1 MQTLIQDL
9 RITTVV
15 AGFNGGVS
23 RRQNWIRSSCGDI
36 PSDATGRTI
45 EILKAGGLVPW
56 LYTDTTCYVPDT
68 KGPHVDRE
76 SKTVGFGPELLAEY
90 SNYLDKAAK
99 IVGVSDD
106 LNAVAVCES
115 KVRDELGAHVSAARS
130 QPYYLDVTHPAA
142 NKGGVVEFLSA
153 VALFLCG
160 SAGASPYRVTF
171 PWHPSRSAGRAEKC
185 ETGQLARSEARMKE
199 DEWPGNMAS

>member
-1 MQTLIQDL
+1 MKPFTAKDPIRLLLADVDGTLVTPGENSDCRGSSCCRDLNRSRYSLCDNKRPASPGMQTLIQDL

-76 SKTVGFGPELLAEY
+76 SKTVG
-90 SNYLDKAAK
+90 
-99 IVGVSDD
+99 
-106 LNAVAVCES
+106 
-115 KVRDELGAHVSAARS
+115 VR
-130 QPYYLDVTHPAA
+130 
-142 NKGGVVEFLSA
+142 
-153 VALFLCG
+153 
-160 SAGASPYRVTF
+160 AGAF
-171 PWHPSRSAGRAEKC
+171 G
-185 ETGQLARSEARMKE
+185 
-199 DEWPGNMAS
+199 